1 MRNIFAFFIVATI
14 LFFVSCHKPS
24 KLPSEVA
31 IDLYTALTSGEVDV
45 VKNNIYIADTIQRKA
60 FDGYLDIVA
69 SSEQY
74 RENIKDFVP
83 SYTVASETVEGDNAE
98 VILVGKGPLG
108 QKLRITVRLLLV
120 DGEWKVDGQHG
131 VWHR

>member
-1 MRNIFAFFIVATI
+1 MRNIATILIVATI
-14 LFFVSCHKPS
+14 FALASCHRPS
-24 KLPSEVA
+24 RQPSEVA

-60 FDGYLDIVA
+60 FEGYLDIVA

-74 RENIKDFVP
+74 RENVKDFVP
-83 SYTVASETVEGDNAE
+83 SYSAASETVEGNNAE
-98 VILVGKGPLG
+98 VILVGMGPLG
-108 QKLRITVRLLLV
+108 QKLRITVSLLLV

-131 VWHR
+131 IWHR